1 VRRYA
6 ARVDEIQPE
15 IVSALR
21 DVPGCV
27 VKDLSR
33 MGDGWPDL
41 AVGYK
46 GNNAYLEIK
55 GRGKKLT
62 PAQRKWHAE
71 WTGSVHIV
79 HDVDEALRAIGVMR

>member
-1 VRRYA
+1 MRRYA
-6 ARVDEIQPE
+6 ARVDSNQAE

-41 AVGYK
+41 AASYK
-46 GNNAYLEIK
+46 GVNFYFEVK
-55 GRGKKLT
+55 RHGKKLT
-62 PAQRKWHAE
+62 DAQRKWHAE
-71 WTGSVHIV
+71 WTGSVHIIHNV
-79 HDVDEALRAIGVMR
+79 EEALKALGVTR

>member
-1 VRRYA
+1 MRYA
-6 ARVDEIQPE
+6 AKVDENQAQ

-21 DVPGCV
+21 DVPGCA

-33 MGDGWPDL
+33 MGAGWPDL
-41 AVGYK
+41 AVGYR
-46 GNNAYLEIK
+46 GLTTFLEVK

-62 PAQRKWHAE
+62 DAQRKWHAE

-79 HDVDEALRAIGVMR
+79 HDADEALKAIGVLRA